1 LLLALLCHFSA
12 MLILRARVILRAF
25 YFSGD
30 FLAEIV
36 QKPYFDTRLNAL
48 EGKSGAPC
56 LGVFFVC
63 AGSAFVNLFNHVAR
77 RAHLGDFGP

>member
-1 LLLALLCHFSA
+1 MCAGLLTWQG
-12 MLILRARVILRAF
+12 AF

-48 EGKSGAPC
+48 EGKSGVLC
-56 LGVFFVC
+56 LAAFFIC
-63 AGSAFVNLFNHVAR
+63 AGSALLTYLTKWPGEHIWAI
-77 RAHLGDFGP
+77 LGLSLVSK

>member
-1 LLLALLCHFSA
+1 MCAGLLTWQG
-12 MLILRARVILRAF
+12 AF

-48 EGKSGAPC
+48 EGKSGVLC
-56 LGVFFVC
+56 LAAFFIC
-63 AGSAFVNLFNHVAR
+63 AGSAFVNLFNQVAR
-77 RAHLGDFGP
+77 RAHLGDFGS

>member
-1 LLLALLCHFSA
+1 

-77 RAHLGDFGP
+77 RAHVGDFGP